1 MSCDGVEGLDLDS
14 GPPRLYRASC
24 TSAVYRLVHLRLG
37 RLCFRVLA
45 AQLWPPVSLSSVVY
59 YVPEGAVEAILYFV
73 SRFQPLP
80 WLRLQPFF
88 YYRVIKRF
96 SNKED
101 CQMYLWRASRSLR
114 TVSRS
119 GTRGGVGGLGG
130 RGI

>member
-24 TSAVYRLVHLRLG
+24 TSAG
-37 RLCFRVLA
+37 RLCFQVLA
-45 AQLWPPVSLSSVVY
+45 AQLWPPVFLSFVVY

-88 YYRVIKRF
+88 YYRVIKLCL
-96 SNKED
+96 NKED